1 MDKTTR
7 LRKVEVLKG
16 GISLSAGVVAA
27 ILLLILG
34 ACAPTP
40 PVVSPPPPPLV
51 VEELPPLCKSDW
63 EEIPGWDT
71 DRVSEAM
78 EAFERSCTVL
88 KRQPGWAEVCALASE
103 VEQDDAAVR
112 AFFQH
117 YFTPWLLQHADGST
131 QGTITGYYVPDL
143 DASREPDADYRY
155 PILGRPADMLVID
168 LASVYPELGKY
179 RLRGRVENGRVVPY
193 WDRAA
198 IEADRQRIAA
208 APLFWVQDPVELFF
222 LHIQGSGRVNLTDGS
237 QVMLNYADQNGHPY
251 RSIGKLLLERN
262 EMTRDQMSMQNIA
275 RWGRQ
280 NPDKIDQLLNENPS
294 YVFFTPQPMTA
305 VTPPGAQGVPLT
317 PERSLAVDRSY
328 VPMGAPVFIDTRWP
342 RVDKPL
348 QRLMVAQDTGG
359 AIKGRVRA
367 DFFWGVGDGAG
378 WQAGAMKYPGSMWVL
393 LPHALGPELLQGAQR

>member
-1 MDKTTR
+1 MH
-7 LRKVEVLKG
+7 KVIKFRRVEDSGGVLPLIV
-16 GISLSAGVVAA
+16 GILVAA
-27 ILLLILG
+27 LLLMLG
-34 ACAPTP
+34 ACAPAPSPVLP
-40 PVVSPPPPPLV
+40 P
-51 VEELPPLCKSDW
+51 ELPPPVLEDLPPMSKSDW
-63 EEIPGWDT
+63 VHIPGWDT
-71 DRVSEAM
+71 DKVSETM
-78 EAFERSCTVL
+78 EAFKRSCTVL
-88 KRQPGWAEVCALASE
+88 KREPGWAEVCTHALE
-103 VEQDDAAVR
+103 IEKDDAAVR

-117 YFTPWLLQHADGST
+117 NFTPWLLQNADGST
-131 QGTITGYYVPDL
+131 QGTITGYYVPDI
-143 DASREPDADYRY
+143 DASREPDAIYRY
-155 PILGRPADMLVID
+155 PILQRPADMLVID

-179 RLRGRVENGRVVPY
+179 RLRGRVEDGRVVPY

-198 IEADRQRIAA
+198 IEADRKLIAA
-208 APLFWVQDPVELFF
+208 DPLFWVRDPVELFF

-237 QVMLNYADQNGHPY
+237 QVMINYADQNGHPY

-275 RWGRQ
+275 HWGRQ

-294 YVFFTPQPMTA
+294 YVFFAPQPMSA
-305 VTPPGAQGVPLT
+305 STPPGAQGVPLT

-367 DFFWGVGDGAG
+367 DFFWGVGEGAG
-378 WQAGAMKYPGSMWVL
+378 WQAGAMKYPGRMWIL
-393 LPHALGPELLQGAQR
+393 LPHALEPELR